1 MIQFNLLP
9 DVKVQYLK
17 ARRQKHLVMMVS
29 TVVIIAAVVFL
40 IILTT
45 TLFGLQRKNIS
56 DLTTDIEIA
65 TNELQNTP
73 DLSKIL
79 TVQNQLNSLPQLHDD
94 KPVAS
99 RVFSYI
105 DQATPSN
112 VSIARLNVNFESNT
126 MRISGS
132 ADSLETVNKFI
143 DTLKFTEYTV
153 NGDDATELAFSN
165 VVLNNFGRDSNN
177 ASYTI
182 EVSFDSV
189 IFSQLKE
196 VALKVPNIVTSRS
209 NTAQPTVL
217 FEEEN

>member
-9 DVKVQYLK
+9 DVKIQYLK

-29 TVVIIAAVVFL
+29 TVVIIAALVFL

-56 DLTTDIEIA
+56 DLTTDIENA
-65 TNELQNTP
+65 TTELQNTP

-99 RVFSYI
+99 RVFGYI

-153 NGDDATELAFSN
+153 DGDDATELAFSN
-165 VVLNNFGRDSNN
+165 VILNNFGRDANN

-189 IFSQLKE
+189 IFSQLNE
-196 VALKVPNIVTSRS
+196 VALKVPNVVTSRS
-209 NTAQPTVL
+209 DVAQPAVL
-217 FEEEN
+217 FEEDN